1 MRIAIALLVLLLAAC
16 TSSGSTAPT
25 TTTTSPPVSKRTQEF
40 AAVFELRDQRLNSV
54 GTALEK
60 TYGMAEYTAQ
70 VVFLDET
77 FKAQMVVASDYV
89 KGSGTFEGF
98 VTMTSPRGEIGL
110 RITGVTTANPDGVGS
125 DYSGETEVIG
135 GTGAYDTL
143 AGRGRFTGQRIGES
157 GTPVNVQVSL
167 DVIDPK

>member
-16 TSSGSTAPT
+16 TSGGSTAPT
-25 TTTTSPPVSKRTQEF
+25 TTAASPPVSKRTQEF
-40 AAVFELRDQRLNSV
+40 VAVFELQDQQLKAV
-54 GTALEK
+54 GAELEK
-60 TYGMAEYTAQ
+60 TYGTAEYSAQ
-70 VVFLDET
+70 VIFLEKT
-77 FKAQMVVASDYV
+77 FKAEMVVASDYV

-98 VTMTSPRGEIGL
+98 VTMTSPQGQIGL
-110 RITGVTTANPDGVGS
+110 RITGVATADTEGIGS
-125 DYSGETEVIG
+125 VYSGETEVIG

-143 AGRGRFTGQRIGES
+143 AGRGQFTGQRTGES